1 VYPGNVASSSLHAFE
16 RVLIVEDNAALR
28 AAIARLARGWGAKV
42 YEAGTL
48 REAKALMATRPD
60 LFIADVRLPDGPIF
74 AALEE
79 AAEAW
84 PKPLIVAMSGQA
96 SAEEAFRLAQIG
108 VRSYVAKPLTLAGLE
123 EAIEEAVADPP
134 SFDVAVSAHV
144 GREPMRDVQARL
156 RNVMLRQ
163 ALARSEGSRT
173 GAARLLKISRQA
185 VQQILRG
192 RSRAAGE
199 SPLASAEALA
209 STEKGKREG
218 IPDPRAEPK

>member
-1 VYPGNVASSSLHAFE
+1 VASSSLHAFQ

-28 AAIARLARGWGAKV
+28 KAIARLARGWGAKV

-48 REAKALMATRPD
+48 LEAKALMATRPD

-79 AAEAW
+79 AAEVW

-108 VRSYVAKPLTLAGLE
+108 VRSYIAKPLTLAGLE
-123 EAIEEAVADPP
+123 EAIEQAVADPP
-134 SFDVAVSAHV
+134 SFDIAVSAHV

-192 RSRAAGE
+192 RGRTAP
-199 SPLASAEALA
+199 SPPLS
-209 STEKGKREG
+209 STSSPEDGKQENRPG
-218 IPDPRAEPK
+218 PRAGPK